1 MLGMLRNG
9 KRLFS
14 GWLLL
19 AAFGLILLLIL
30 LLPLHALA
38 LSPEERQLTEAQAAG
53 QIIRLHILAED
64 DTPRAQALKLMV
76 RDSLLAAFG
85 QELSC
90 TGVQD
95 AAEAYSL
102 LCRKRDA
109 MLAVARQTACSY
121 GFCGQIT
128 AETGLLQLPEK
139 TYGSVTLPAGE
150 YYGLRITIGAGAGRN
165 WWCILFPQLCLAA
178 ASEEPWQTASGASE
192 PRPMKWN
199 SLEILQQWT
208 LLPPVPSDP
217 AKQQSSTEDLT
228 PLPPADAS
236 SCQPRPSSHRSRP
249 HGSRTRCPWGFAHLR
264 RSCSRSVR

>member
-1 MLGMLRNG
+1 MLRNG

-64 DTPRAQALKLMV
+64 DSPRAQAIKLMV

-90 TGVQD
+90 TGVHD

-102 LCRKRDA
+102 LCQKREA
-109 MLAVARQTACSY
+109 MLAVARKTAYSC
-121 GFCGQIT
+121 GFRGQIT

-150 YYGLRITIGAGAGRN
+150 YYGLRITIGAGGGRN

-192 PRPMKWN
+192 ARPMKWN
-199 SLEILQQWT
+199 SLEILQRWT
-208 LLPPVPSDP
+208 LLPPVPSD
-217 AKQQSSTEDLT
+217 AEEQQSPAEELT
-228 PLPPADAS
+228 PPPPADAS
-236 SCQPRPSSHRSRP
+236 SCQPRPSLHRIRP